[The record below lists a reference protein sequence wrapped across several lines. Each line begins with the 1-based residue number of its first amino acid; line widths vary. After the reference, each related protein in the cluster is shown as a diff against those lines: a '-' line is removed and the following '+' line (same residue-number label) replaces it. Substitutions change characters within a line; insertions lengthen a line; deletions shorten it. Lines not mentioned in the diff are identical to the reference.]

1 MQAHEVIIQARI
13 DGDTLEAWVAAGW
26 LVPRQ
31 SSEGAD
37 YSEIDLA
44 RACLIADLHH
54 LGVNGEGIP
63 IILDLI
69 DQVHGLRRMARE
81 LLTHVKAGQHERS

>member
-1 MQAHEVIIQARI
+1 MLAHELIIQARI

-26 LVPRQ
+26 ITPRQ
-31 SSEGAD
+31 SGEAAD
-37 YSEIDLA
+37 YTEIDVA

-54 LGVNGEGIP
+54 LGVNEEGIP

-81 LLTHVKAGQHERS
+81 LLTHVKAGQQERP